1 MTRHLEAVALAVA
14 NADPRLISL
23 LIRRA
28 YAEGATVP
36 QVLTAIDV
44 GCFLA
49 AVPSSVVREAGHAA
63 DAWSCIGLRQAL
75 R

>member
-14 NADPRLISL
+14 NADPPLVSL
-23 LIRRA
+23 QIRRA

-44 GCFLA
+44 GCILA
-49 AVPSSVVREAGHAA
+49 AVPRSVVHEAWHAA
-63 DAWSCIGLRQAL
+63 DAWSWIGLRQAL